1 MSEAA
6 NANPRAIDE
15 RALAM
20 VLSVIERLS
29 LVVQAEN
36 GDLRERRAVD
46 YPAHSQRKSQG
57 LLEFNRVRPA
67 LTCVRANPAARAAL
81 ANLSAQLEINHRL
94 LRTQLK
100 AAQTVSSLIA
110 RAIRDGQSDGTY
122 APFAWR
128 VNEE

>member
-1 MSEAA
+1 MSDFGAA
-6 NANPRAIDE
+6 YPRASDG
-15 RALAM
+15 RALAI

-36 GDLRERRAVD
+36 ADLNERRAID
-46 YPAHSQRKSQG
+46 YPAHSQRKSLG

-67 LTCVRANPAARAAL
+67 LASVSANPAARLAL
-81 ANLSAQLEINHRL
+81 AELSAQLEINRRL

-110 RAIRDGQSDGTY
+110 RAIREGQSDGTY

>member
-1 MSEAA
+1 MSEVGNAA
-6 NANPRAIDE
+6 PRSGDE

-20 VLSVIERLS
+20 ILSAVERLS
-29 LVVQAEN
+29 LAVQAEN

-57 LLEFNRVRPA
+57 LLELNRLRPA
-67 LTCVRANPAARAAL
+67 LPGVGANPIARAAL
-81 ANLSAQLEINHRL
+81 ADLSAQLEINHRL

-100 AAQTVSSLIA
+100 AAQTVSSIIA
-110 RAIRDGQSDGTY
+110 RAVREGQSDGTY

-128 VNEE
+128 VNEG

>member
-1 MSEAA
+1 MSEAGY
-6 NANPRAIDE
+6 ANPRASDD

-36 GDLRERRAVD
+36 VNLSERRAVD
-46 YPAHSQRKSQG
+46 YPTHSQRKSQG
-57 LLEFNRVRPA
+57 LLELNRVRPA
-67 LTCVRANPAARAAL
+67 LASLSASPAAKAAL
-81 ANLSAQLEINHRL
+81 AGLSAELEINHRL

>member
-1 MSEAA
+1 MSELGTS
-6 NANPRAIDE
+6 PRAGDD

-29 LVVQAEN
+29 LVVQTEN
-36 GDLRERRAVD
+36 GDLTERRAVD

-57 LLEFNRVRPA
+57 LVELNRVRPVLA
-67 LTCVRANPAARAAL
+67 SVSANPAARAAL
-81 ANLSAQLEINHRL
+81 ADLSAQLEINSRL

-100 AAQTVSSLIA
+100 AAQTVSSIIA
-110 RAIRDGQSDGTY
+110 RAIREGQSDGTY

>member
-1 MSEAA
+1 MSGFG
-6 NANPRAIDE
+6 NANPRAGDD

-29 LVVQAEN
+29 LVVKAEN
-36 GDLRERRAVD
+36 DDLTERRAVD

-57 LLEFNRVRPA
+57 LLELNRVRPA
-67 LTCVRANPAARAAL
+67 LGNVSANPAARAAL
-81 ANLSAQLEINHRL
+81 AGLSAELEINHRL

-100 AAQTVSSLIA
+100 AAQTISSLIA
-110 RAIRDGQSDGTY
+110 QAIREGQSDGTY

>member
-1 MSEAA
+1 MSGIG
-6 NANPRAIDE
+6 NANPRAGDD

-20 VLSVIERLS
+20 VVSVIERLS
-29 LVVQAEN
+29 LVVKAEN
-36 GDLRERRAVD
+36 DDLTERRAVD

-57 LLEFNRVRPA
+57 LLELNRVRPA
-67 LTCVRANPAARAAL
+67 LAAISANPAARVAL
-81 ANLSAQLEINHRL
+81 AGLSAELDINHRL

-110 RAIRDGQSDGTY
+110 EAIREGQSDGTY

>member
-1 MSEAA
+1 
-6 NANPRAIDE
+6 
-15 RALAM
+15 
-20 VLSVIERLS
+20 
-29 LVVQAEN
+29 VQAEN
-36 GDLRERRAVD
+36 VNLSERRAVD
-46 YPAHSQRKSQG
+46 YPTHSQRKSQG
-57 LLEFNRVRPA
+57 LLELNRVRPA
-67 LTCVRANPAARAAL
+67 LASLSASPAAKAAL
-81 ANLSAQLEINHRL
+81 AGLSAELEINHRL

>member
-1 MSEAA
+1 MSDSG
-6 NANPRAIDE
+6 NVGPRTGDD

-29 LVVQAEN
+29 LVVGAEN
-36 GDLRERRAVD
+36 SDLTERRTVD

-57 LLEFNRVRPA
+57 LLELNRLRPA
-67 LTCVRANPAARAAL
+67 LASVSANPAARAAL
-81 ANLSAQLEINHRL
+81 ADLSAALEINHRL
-94 LRTQLK
+94 LRTELK
-100 AAQTVSSLIA
+100 AAQTVSGLIA
-110 RAIRDGQSDGTY
+110 QAIREGQSDGTY